1 MSCIPLYSCKR
12 VSVDLEL
19 ALKLNLYYRY
29 LKKKKRDSLCNTH
42 NCKGNG
48 THVFSG
54 KCVRLD
60 NNNNKKYA

>member
-29 LKKKKRDSLCNTH
+29 LKKKKEIAYVIHITAKVMAHMYFQEN
-42 NCKGNG
+42 
-48 THVFSG
+48 V
-54 KCVRLD
+54 
-60 NNNNKKYA
+60 